1 MGDSAGSGVG
11 SFVALEVGTS
21 ADVGA
26 GLVEFVTFL
35 ASVQKVVGSF
45 KKWNSDGSSGVD
57 PLANT
62 TISISPAVCLLTC
75 PSAINLAM
83 PSLSCCVDN
92 LITSSKV
99 CSESK

>member
-75 PSAINLAM
+75 PSAEFSFGSVKSTIRKSVKFILISIN
-83 PSLSCCVDN
+83 
-92 LITSSKV
+92 T
-99 CSESK
+99 